1 MYDYLVKIKKLIIT
15 LLFILFWSHGSYS
28 KDLFHYVAKK
38 DPPKLIVGN
47 TGFNDALN
55 DEIND
60 LSIYLGIG
68 KGEKPIYSSFN
79 QLLINSDVD
88 GEIEFN
94 DKNYFIVSG
103 CRPRS
108 CPEKG
113 YLWVDKKNKIV
124 LGAMIHYFLND
135 KKDTDNGYL
144 LVISKKFKSFEK
156 LPKKFKKDLD
166 KWLSRLTTWDYVNN
180 NGNKPLKP
188 SVIRFINSENI
199 IKIIK

>member
-1 MYDYLVKIKKLIIT
+1 MGIKKLILT
-15 LLFILFWSHGSYS
+15 LLFILFWSHNSYS

-38 DPPKLIVGN
+38 DPPKLIVEHE
-47 TGFNDALN
+47 GFNNALN

-68 KGEKPIYSSFN
+68 KGDKPIYSSFN

-113 YLWVDKKNKIV
+113 YLWVDKKNKII
-124 LGAMIHYFLND
+124 LGAMIHYFFDN

-144 LVISKKFKSFEK
+144 LIISKKFKSFNE
-156 LPKKFKKDLD
+156 LPKKFNKDLD
-166 KWLSRLTTWDYVNN
+166 KWLSKLTTWDYVNN
-180 NGNKPLKP
+180 NGDKPLKP
-188 SVIRFINSENI
+188 SVIRFINSENK
-199 IKIIK
+199 IKLLKEYK

>member
-1 MYDYLVKIKKLIIT
+1 MEIKKLLIT
-15 LLFILFWSHGSYS
+15 LFVIIFWSFDLYS
-28 KDLFHYVAKK
+28 KDLFQFVTKK
-38 DPPKLIVGN
+38 HPPKLIVGYA
-47 TGFNDALN
+47 GFNDALN

-94 DKNYFIVSG
+94 DKSYFIVSG

-124 LGAMIHYFLND
+124 LGAMIHYFFDD

-144 LVISKKFKSFEK
+144 LVISKKFKSFKK
-156 LPKKFKKDLD
+156 LPKKFNKDLN
-166 KWLSRLTTWDYVNN
+166 KWLSKLTTWDYVNN
-180 NGNKPLKP
+180 NGDKPLKP
-188 SVIRFINSENI
+188 SVIRFINSENK
-199 IKIIK
+199 IKVIK